1 MDYST
6 AKKVNKPM
14 CHAITYLAKDICE
27 SIGYDMGWDTKYPSK
42 LEYVDVL
49 GDPLYSNILD
59 GHDSE
64 MKDFYLRLTLS
75 AVNRLI
81 GDSY

>member
-1 MDYST
+1 MNYDT
-6 AKKVNKPM
+6 AIKVNKPM
-14 CHAITYLAKDICE
+14 CKAITYLANDIYQ
-27 SIGYDMGWDTKYPSK
+27 SIGYDLGWDTSHPSK
-42 LEYVDVL
+42 SEYVDVL
-49 GDPLYSNILD
+49 SDPLYSNILD

-64 MKDFYLRLTLS
+64 MKDFYLRLTLN